1 MLQRRIFRTA
11 CRVGGE
17 RVMGVVSSAAAKDGI
32 FTLLLSGQGGPA
44 FPRNGGLGPNV
55 GIGGPMIK
63 KGRTVAGLRPGCYL
77 GGELRPAQIH
87 LLNNAYSLTL
97 LLQEYSYFFSVRDI
111 SASSAITLSRSSSTE
126 NSASRAVVRRGGK
139 D

>member
-55 GIGGPMIK
+55 GIGGPTIK
-63 KGRTVAGLRPGCYL
+63 NGRTVAGFRSGCYL
-77 GGELRPAQIH
+77 CGEIRPAQIH
-87 LLNNAYSLTL
+87 LLNNASARSEEHTSE
-97 LLQEYSYFFSVRDI
+97 LQTPMRHSYAVFCFKKNTDK
-111 SASSAITLSRSSSTE
+111 SSNTNYIQYKNTH
-126 NSASRAVVRRGGK
+126 K
-139 D
+139 